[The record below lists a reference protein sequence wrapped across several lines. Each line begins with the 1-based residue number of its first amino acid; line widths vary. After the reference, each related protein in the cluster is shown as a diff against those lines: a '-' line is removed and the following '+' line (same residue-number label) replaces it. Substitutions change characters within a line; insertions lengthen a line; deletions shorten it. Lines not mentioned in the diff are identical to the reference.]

1 MSPDPRRRFPAAF
14 TLVELLVVIG
24 IIALLISIL
33 LPALSK
39 ARQQANVVK
48 CGSNLRQIGQA
59 AVQYAN
65 DNKGFIPKNYEYEVE
80 FTQGHNLWAE
90 VFAKYV
96 FTDFQLPTN
105 IDQTRDDA
113 LKIQFFR
120 VEVYQ
125 CPEYPNDLQALD
137 YVINGY
143 NTNGT
148 GASQKAFKINQVKRP
163 AEIAYL
169 VDGSNKLSLTRYN
182 QHDVFHADH
191 LPGGAAPRALNDER
205 HRGQINILYTDW
217 HVAPKFW
224 KEIKKEDFYAGQ

>member
-1 MSPDPRRRFPAAF
+1 MFRTPRRTPAAF

-48 CGSNLRQIGQA
+48 CASNLRQIGQA
-59 AVQYAN
+59 AVQYLG
-65 DNKGFIPKNYEYEVE
+65 DNKGYIPKNYEYDVQ

-96 FTDFQLPTN
+96 YTDFNLPAN
-105 IDQTRDDA
+105 IDATRDDA
-113 LKIQFFR
+113 LKVQFFKI
-120 VEVYQ
+120 EVYQ
-125 CPEYPNDLQALD
+125 CPEFPNDQQALD

-143 NTNGT
+143 NTAGT
-148 GASQKAFKINQVKRP
+148 GSSQPAFKINKVKRSSD
-163 AEIAYL
+163 IAYL
-169 VDGSNKLSLTRYN
+169 VDGNKNLELTRYN
-182 QHDVFHADH
+182 HHDVFNDTH
-191 LPGGAAPRALNDER
+191 LPTGSGPRALNDER

-217 HVAPKFW
+217 HVAPKYW
-224 KEIKKEDFYAGQ
+224 KEVKKEDFYAGN